1 MNAPASGSGAAHAE
15 ISPAAIPATRRANG
29 RGQSLVEFAL
39 ILPVLLAFLGLAID
53 YSRVFQAW
61 ITLES
66 ATRDAAEAAATTA
79 STSTDALAMAKRV
92 VCLQA
97 QTIPGFTRGTS
108 PSPADVE
115 ACASPTVTV
124 SSFSVS
130 STAPGAS
137 TKYPLGSVTVQ
148 STLPFSPIFA
158 YPLITQNGQWIV
170 TTSATFSVLQGRE

>member
-1 MNAPASGSGAAHAE
+1 VNAHASGSGAAHAE
-15 ISPAAIPATRRANG
+15 IAPAATPASGRANG

-39 ILPVLLAFLGLAID
+39 ILPVFLAFLGLAID

-66 ATRDAAEAAATTA
+66 ATRDAAEAAATSA
-79 STSTDALAMAKRV
+79 ATSGDALDMAKRI

-124 SSFSVS
+124 TSFSVS
-130 STAPGAS
+130 DTAPGAS
-137 TKYPLGSVTVQ
+137 EDYPLGSVTVQ
-148 STLPFSPIFA
+148 STLPFSPMFA

-170 TTSATFSVLQGRE
+170 TTSASFSILQGRD

>member
-1 MNAPASGSGAAHAE
+1 VKALASVGGAAHAD
-15 ISPAAIPATRRANG
+15 IDPAATRASRRARG
-29 RGQSLVEFAL
+29 GGQSLVEFAL

-79 STSTDALAMAKRV
+79 STSSDALTMARRI

-97 QTIPGFTRGTS
+97 QTVPGFTRGTS

-115 ACASPTVTV
+115 ACVSPTVSV

-130 STAPGAS
+130 DTAAGAS
-137 TKYPLGSVTVQ
+137 SDYPLGSVTVQ
-148 STLPFSPIFA
+148 STLPFSPLFA

-170 TTSATFSVLQGRE
+170 TTSASFSVLQGRE